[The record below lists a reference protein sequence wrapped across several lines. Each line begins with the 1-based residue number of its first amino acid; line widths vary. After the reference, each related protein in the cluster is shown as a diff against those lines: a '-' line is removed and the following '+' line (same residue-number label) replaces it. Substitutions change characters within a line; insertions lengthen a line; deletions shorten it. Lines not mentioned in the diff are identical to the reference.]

1 MDERII
7 LKDPQAVEYMYQEFN
22 QKFNKLM
29 NDYNNESN
37 VELKRKIF
45 EQIEIL
51 RKEYAPYISN
61 RLNKLHL
68 QDNIKKISTYEQ
80 PVKKS
85 NKLIFVIIGL
95 VVFGGI
101 VYFNK

>member
-22 QKFNKLM
+22 QKFNKLL

-61 RLNKLHL
+61 RLNKFHL
-68 QDNIKKISTYEQ
+68 QDNIKKISIYKK
-80 PVKKS
+80 PKKS

-95 VVFGGI
+95 AIFGGI